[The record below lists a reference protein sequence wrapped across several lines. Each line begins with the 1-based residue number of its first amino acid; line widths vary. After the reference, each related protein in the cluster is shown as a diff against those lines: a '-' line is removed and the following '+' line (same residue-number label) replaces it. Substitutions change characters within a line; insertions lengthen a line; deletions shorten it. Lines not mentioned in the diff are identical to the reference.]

1 MRSAL
6 DPQYKATINRS
17 KGRNRQ
23 YDNTVGEFKTHS
35 KQQIDNPKGN
45 QGGKAYLNTTT
56 DQTDV
61 TDMPRIF
68 HPTVAEYAFSLSAQ
82 GKFSRIDEMLGHKIS
97 LNNVRRLKSYQVPF
111 SKYSGIKLEVGTVRN
126 LED

>member
-1 MRSAL
+1 M
-6 DPQYKATINRS
+6 
-17 KGRNRQ
+17 
-23 YDNTVGEFKTHS
+23 
-35 KQQIDNPKGN
+35 
-45 QGGKAYLNTTT
+45 NTTT

-97 LNNVRRLKSYQVPF
+97 LNNVRRVKSYQVPF